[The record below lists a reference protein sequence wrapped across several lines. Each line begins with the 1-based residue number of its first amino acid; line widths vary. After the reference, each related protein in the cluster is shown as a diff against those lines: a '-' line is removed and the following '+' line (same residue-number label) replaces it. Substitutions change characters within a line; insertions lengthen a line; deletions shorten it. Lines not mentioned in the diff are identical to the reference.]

1 MSSFPPSYRATNSV
15 RRKPRSLSATDT
27 EWQRIRERAAAAGL
41 SVSQFLVERA
51 LEPVIDFSKV
61 VGPQPPW
68 LRRAA
73 RDCIAL
79 ALLQELRFDEK
90 NRGEEWQEVI
100 AQADG
105 LVASQEQWQ

>member
-1 MSSFPPSYRATNSV
+1 MFNPSYRAHEDSV

-27 EWQRIRERAAAAGL
+27 EWQRIRETC
-41 SVSQFLVERA
+41 SSQRVCQFRNILVERA
-51 LEPVIDFSKV
+51 LEPVIENLQKV

-79 ALLQELRFDEK
+79 GIAAGIALRLKKIEGRSG
-90 NRGEEWQEVI
+90 RT
-100 AQADG
+100 
-105 LVASQEQWQ
+105 

>member
-1 MSSFPPSYRATNSV
+1 MSNLPPYRATNSV
-15 RRKPRSLSATDT
+15 RRKPHSLSATDT

-79 ALLQELRFDEK
+79 GLLQELRFDEK
-90 NRGEEWQEVI
+90 NRGEEWQDVI